1 MSVEAV
7 RNSIER
13 IRESTGS
20 VSFAGERS
28 EELVASAEEALG
40 FSLPESYRL
49 FVRSLGA
56 GSVCAEEIFGVTSDD
71 FVDSA
76 VPNGVWLTLDARRE
90 WGLPSSMFVVYFD
103 GGVDYYVLD
112 CTMENPRLQVWRPGI
127 TSNGDELEVVADDFG
142 SFLTGVVG
150 QRTVR
155 RS

>member
-1 MSVEAV
+1 M
-7 RNSIER
+7 
-13 IRESTGS
+13 
-20 VSFAGERS
+20 
-28 EELVASAEEALG
+28 
-40 FSLPESYRL
+40 

-56 GSVCAEEIFGVTSDD
+56 GSVGAEEIFGVTSDD

-112 CTMENPRLQVWRPGI
+112 CTMENPPLQVWRPGI